1 MQKMGRSLG
10 MDIGPPLSPH
20 TMREPGR
27 DTHELEAFFKSM
39 KTKKIDMV
47 VVVVPDRGNC
57 YGKMLSMLIKYFPPL
72 QKG

>member
-1 MQKMGRSLG
+1 MQKMGGSLG
-10 MDIGPPLSPH
+10 MDIGPPLSPY

-27 DTHELEAFFKSM
+27 DTRELEAFFRSM
-39 KTKKIDMV
+39 KNKKIDMV

-57 YGKMLSMLIKYFPPL
+57 YGKMLGMLIKCSPPM